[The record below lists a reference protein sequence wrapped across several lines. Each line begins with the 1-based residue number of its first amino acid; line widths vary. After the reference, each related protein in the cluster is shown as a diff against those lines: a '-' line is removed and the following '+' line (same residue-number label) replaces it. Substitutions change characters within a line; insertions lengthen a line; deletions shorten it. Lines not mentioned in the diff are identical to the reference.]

1 MIRGISLPVLL
12 HLERKDTKLTAL
24 NSGLSWNML
33 SLFVLIVTLLLLLLQ
48 FLRVLQIVWT
58 ILVLACQYFGFY

>member
-33 SLFVLIVTLLLLLLQ
+33 SLFVLIVTLLLLQ